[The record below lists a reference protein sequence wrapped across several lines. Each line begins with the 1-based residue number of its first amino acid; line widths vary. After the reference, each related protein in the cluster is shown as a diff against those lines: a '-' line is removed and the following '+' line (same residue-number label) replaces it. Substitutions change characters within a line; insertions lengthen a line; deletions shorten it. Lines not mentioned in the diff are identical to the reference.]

1 MFKDYWLF
9 QKFYAIRNL
18 TENELA
24 LAPEEVKQEK
34 IARLRSA
41 FDLDFPDKFLSLTV
55 GDTTTIS
62 NPFVN
67 SVRYGGLSF
76 GTNFTDRP
84 DYIYW
89 NMPILKGSAVLPST
103 VDLYINGVSIS
114 QQRITPGIILY
125 SLVH

>member
-1 MFKDYWLF
+1 M
-9 QKFYAIRNL
+9 
-18 TENELA
+18 
-24 LAPEEVKQEK
+24 
-34 IARLRSA
+34 
-41 FDLDFPDKFLSLTV
+41 

-89 NMPILKGSAVLPST
+89 NMPTLKGSAVLPST
-103 VDLYINGVSIS
+103 VDLIY
-114 QQRITPGIILY
+114 
-125 SLVH
+125 